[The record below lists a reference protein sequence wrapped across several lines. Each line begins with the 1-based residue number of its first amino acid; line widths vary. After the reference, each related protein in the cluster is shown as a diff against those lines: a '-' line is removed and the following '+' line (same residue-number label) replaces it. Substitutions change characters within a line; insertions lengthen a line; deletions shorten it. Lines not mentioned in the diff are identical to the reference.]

1 MPTAAATPGRIL
13 LLCLSG
19 LVTLWLLG
27 VFTTQTMDA
36 IPSPFTIEIDG
47 KPVAKLAENA
57 EEYSQAK
64 VGKDAAV
71 FNLKDKRLQ
80 CGEWVMGR
88 DLTENRSFGPKKVSW
103 YKASAE
109 NEGRVQ
115 HVTAKKEGGAY
126 QLVFTSMLLFRL
138 LHGQHDLCTLN

>member
-1 MPTAAATPGRIL
+1 MPIAAATPGRIV
-13 LLCLSG
+13 LLCFSG

-27 VFTTQTMDA
+27 VFTRQAMDG
-36 IPSPFTIEIDG
+36 ISSPFTIQING
-47 KPVAKLAENA
+47 KPVAKLDGKA

-71 FNLKDKRLQ
+71 FSLKDKRLQ

-103 YKASAE
+103 YRASAE

-115 HVTAKKEGGAY
+115 PVTAKKEGGAY
-126 QLVFTSMLLFRL
+126 ELVFTSMSLFR
-138 LHGQHDLCTLN
+138 HFLNDMIDVC

>member
-1 MPTAAATPGRIL
+1 MPITAATPGRIL

-27 VFTTQTMDA
+27 VFTTQVMDA
-36 IPSPFTIEIDG
+36 IPSPFTIEING

-64 VGKDAAV
+64 VGNAAAV

-115 HVTAKKEGGAY
+115 PVTAKKEGGAY
-126 QLVFTSMLLFRL
+126 ELVFTSMLLFRVL
-138 LHGQHDLCTLN
+138 LG